1 MKRTRLSLFYLAG
14 YLIAGG
20 VALMVEPQFAL
31 RLLFA
36 NHDYGDVMPRFAG
49 VLLTVIGMIVVQ
61 IIRHRLEMLYLT
73 TLFVRAFI
81 VLSLSGL
88 YVYSRDR
95 LFLVLIAVVGL
106 GMILTG
112 TSYLFERG
120 RH

>member
-20 VALMVEPQFAL
+20 VALMVEPQLAL

-61 IIRHRLEMLYLT
+61 IIRHRLEML
-73 TLFVRAFI
+73 VRAFI
-81 VLSLSGL
+81 VLSLIGL
-88 YVYSRDR
+88 YVYSRDP
-95 LFLVLIAVVGL
+95 LFLVLIALVGL

-112 TSYLFERG
+112 TSYLFERRG
-120 RH
+120 H